1 MTLEVDETLR
11 LTNTHNNVT
20 TWVKQKMK
28 CGWQSKF
35 HALQD
40 FNLKIFFTGL
50 PSVHHSHDFKTILWG
65 QFWIPMLLAS
75 FQLKHEGNV

>member
-40 FNLKIFFTGL
+40 FNLKIFFTAL
-50 PSVHHSHDFKTILWG
+50 QSVHHSMISR
-65 QFWIPMLLAS
+65 QFYAANFGYQCYLLL
-75 FQLKHEGNV
+75 FN